1 MAPFEEATN
10 GLVGAGQRLFGRLC
24 RETIAD
30 RQTVPRTV
38 TTLNGTWCE
47 LVRKR
52 EGREGQ
58 IRARI
63 YEAMSLSTT
72 PEQRRTPQLLTGGL

>member
-1 MAPFEEATN
+1 VAPFEEATN
-10 GLVGAGQRLFGRLC
+10 GWLVPVRVVWRLYRG
-24 RETIAD
+24 TIAD

-52 EGREGQ
+52 GARKER

-63 YEAMSLSTT
+63 YEPMSLSTT
-72 PEQRRTPQLLTGGL
+72 ADQ